1 MSVRVRSP
9 SGAQKNIVQRNLYR
23 TTGFAIRLFVY
34 IPADYKSA
42 GTKAAEKKAAEKK
55 AAEKK
60 SAEKKSAGTK
70 PGLRQEVSSR
80 EWR

>member
-42 GTKAAEKKAAEKK
+42 EKKSAEKKAAGKKAAEKK
-55 AAEKK
+55 A
-60 SAEKKSAGTK
+60 AGTK

>member
-42 GTKAAEKKAAEKK
+42 GTKAAGTKAAGTK
-55 AAEKK
+55 A
-60 SAEKKSAGTK
+60 AGTK

>member
-34 IPADYKSA
+34 IPADYKAA
-42 GTKAAEKKAAEKK
+42 GTKAAEKKA
-55 AAEKK
+55 
-60 SAEKKSAGTK
+60 AGTK

>member
-55 AAEKK
+55 AA
-60 SAEKKSAGTK
+60 GTK